1 MEILKHN
8 SISDISRCISE
19 IELMYNKNETIKK
32 SIKDFPRLKSTL
44 QDLDSLVEMYPVKS
58 VIIEH
63 IHMLIVLAYEA
74 IISGK
79 SIDEC
84 YKGHMLHTV
93 FYGSPGVGKSRTAR
107 YLAEIWKALG
117 VLKFIP
123 EPESY
128 STKEILSKINVSR
141 ELFLDLYEK
150 FRTNTKTTFKQTSVS
165 WELLKEELKE
175 LGDALVTKTS
185 EKISCVKDDFVVLC
199 GREDFVAEYAGQTS
213 IKTSNFI
220 KKNLGKCIIIE
231 EAYLLYNGESDTY
244 GMEAITV
251 LNRCMD
257 EYADSIII
265 IFTGYEELLQKT
277 IFKAQP
283 GLKRRC
289 QWIFNLQGYSP
300 KGLSMIFQK
309 QLNSLGWKIH
319 KDLKCEKFFESHM
332 DSFSNFGGDTERL
345 ALHCK
350 MKCSGD
356 VFQELF
362 GNISDNKLKESHHL
376 NFEISE
382 DVLYKAY
389 EDYLKHKI

>member
-1 MEILKHN
+1 M
-8 SISDISRCISE
+8 DIPTCISE
-19 IELMYNKNETIKK
+19 LELMYSKDPVIKK
-32 SIKDFPRLKSTL
+32 SIKDFGKLKLTL
-44 QDLDSLVEMYPVKS
+44 LNLESLIEMYPVKS

-63 IHMLIVLAYEA
+63 IKMLIVSAYQE
-74 IISGK
+74 IITGLSV
-79 SIDEC
+79 DDC

-93 FYGSPGVGKSRTAR
+93 FYGSPGVGKSRTAK

-117 VLKFIP
+117 VLKTIKSL
-123 EPESY
+123 EPIS
-128 STKEILSKINVSR
+128 SKELLSKINASR
-141 ELFLDLYEK
+141 EIFLDLYDK
-150 FRTNTKTTFKQTSVS
+150 FKSDSKHTFKASINQ
-165 WELLKEELKE
+165 WEQLKETLKSIGDTLYNNPHEEL
-175 LGDALVTKTS
+175 D
-185 EKISCVKDDFVVLC
+185 KDTLIITC

-213 IKTSNFI
+213 IKTLNFI
-220 KKNLGKCIIIE
+220 KRNLGKCIIIE
-231 EAYLLYNGESDTY
+231 EAYLLYNGDSDTY

-300 KGLSMIFQK
+300 KGLSLIFEN
-309 QLNSLGWKIH
+309 QLENLGWKISD
-319 KDLKCEKFFESHM
+319 KVNCERFFGERM
-332 DSFSNFGGDTERL
+332 DMFTNFGGDTERL

-356 VFQELF
+356 VFQELL
-362 GNISDNKLKESHHL
+362 GNISENKKISGKL
-376 NFEISE
+376 NFEIDE
-382 DVLYKAY
+382 ETLLKAY
-389 EDYLKHKI
+389 KEYLKHRL

>member
-1 MEILKHN
+1 MEI
-8 SISDISRCISE
+8 SSCISKLD
-19 IELMYNKNETIKK
+19 LMYSRDEIFRK
-32 SIKDFPRLKSTL
+32 SIKDFDKLKLTL
-44 QDLDSLVEMYPVKS
+44 LNLDSLVEMYPVKS

-63 IHMLIVLAYEA
+63 IQMLIVIAYDA
-74 IISGK
+74 ILSGK
-79 SIDEC
+79 LAENC

-93 FYGSPGVGKSRTAR
+93 FYGSPGVGKSRTAK

-117 VLKFIP
+117 VIKAYEAP
-123 EPESY
+123 VSV
-128 STKEILSKINVSR
+128 STKDILSKINNSR
-141 ELFLDLYEK
+141 ELFLDLYDK
-150 FRTNTKTTFKQTSVS
+150 HKNNTKANFKSTSVL

-175 LGDALVTKTS
+175 LGDILAKTTNTELDS
-185 EKISCVKDDFVVLC
+185 VKKDDLVILS

-213 IKTSNFI
+213 IKTLNFI

-257 EYADSIII
+257 EYLDSIII

-300 KGLSMIFQK
+300 KGLGMIFEK
-309 QLNSLGWKIH
+309 QLNYLGWKFNKELNI
-319 KDLKCEKFFESHM
+319 EKFFESRM
-332 DSFSNFGGDTERL
+332 DSFTNFGGDTERL

-350 MKCSGD
+350 MKCSGG
-356 VFQELF
+356 VFLELF
-362 GNISDNKLKESHHL
+362 GNISENKKIENQQLH
-376 NFEISE
+376 FEINEEILLKS
-382 DVLYKAY
+382 Y
-389 EDYLKHKI
+389 EEYLKHRI